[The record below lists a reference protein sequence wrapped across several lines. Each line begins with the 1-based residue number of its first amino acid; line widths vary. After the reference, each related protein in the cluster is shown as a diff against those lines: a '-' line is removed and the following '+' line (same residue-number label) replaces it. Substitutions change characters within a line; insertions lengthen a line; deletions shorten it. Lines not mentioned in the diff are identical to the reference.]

1 MAEVESQILF
11 AITET
16 GLVICRGEVRQG
28 AHSGDVQNY
37 PSNNNQ
43 N

>member
-1 MAEVESQILF
+1 MAEVQSHILF

-16 GLVICRGEVRQG
+16 GLVICRREVRQG
-28 AHSGDVQNY
+28 AYSGDVQNY
-37 PSNNNQ
+37 LSNNNQ